1 MTAQALSLGVVQ
13 GGLSDR
19 IPQMTSSKTH
29 DLSTLRRGIE
39 ILQVLQQWT
48 WREDVG
54 GWGNNRIAEYLG
66 ADKSQVSRTL
76 KVLMEAGWVERDEET
91 RTYRLGPGIY
101 SLGMRAADQHLMRV
115 GAAVVRR
122 AVTLTGCRVF
132 LVVRQG
138 ACAVT
143 VWSDQPA
150 DVRPIVD
157 SIGMT
162 YPVVATDTGRALLF
176 ATSAPEIREI
186 LGDGTPDDPRV
197 EEFIARVERD
207 RRVGYSH
214 GLVSGDEN
222 GVVAVPIWTTGRK
235 VVAAIGAAG
244 SPLADRAEVV
254 RVARVLLAAAAEV
267 TRHQTAEL
275 RKEVAV
281 SSVPY
286 EGWPELPKMS
296 DAQ

>member
-1 MTAQALSLGVVQ
+1 MSAAAPVLQVVRDVPNEGVKV
-13 GGLSDR
+13 STPR
-19 IPQMTSSKTH
+19 TH

-39 ILQVLQQWT
+39 ILEILQQWT
-48 WREDVG
+48 WREDVR

-76 KVLMEAGWVERDEET
+76 KVLVEAGWVERDDET

-115 GAAVVRR
+115 GSGVVRR
-122 AVTLTGCRVF
+122 AVQLTGCRVF

-138 ACAVT
+138 AGVTT

-157 SIGMT
+157 SIGMV
-162 YPVVATDTGRALLF
+162 YPVASTETGRALLF
-176 ATSAPEIREI
+176 ASRADEIRAI
-186 LGDGTPDDPRV
+186 LGDGTRDDARV
-197 EEFIARVERD
+197 EEFIRQVERD
-207 RRVGYSH
+207 RSLGYSH
-214 GLVSGDEN
+214 GVVPGTTA

-235 VVAAIGAAG
+235 IIAALGATRDGLDQKEAAV
-244 SPLADRAEVV
+244 P
-254 RVARVLLAAAAEV
+254 VARVLLSAAAEV
-267 TRHQTAEL
+267 TRHVTAEL
-275 RKEVAV
+275 RAEVAV
-281 SSVPY
+281 SAVPY
-286 EGWPELPKMS
+286 QGWPEQPSLS